1 MRGIGVAVLVGIF
14 NHSGK
19 AMSIGI
25 ARYVC
30 PFNILTSVM
39 WRVEGCILE
48 RSHDENRARRNKKR
62 QTSTYP
68 LSK

>member
-14 NHSGK
+14 NHSRK

-48 RSHDENRARRNKKR
+48 RSHE
-62 QTSTYP
+62 
-68 LSK
+68 